1 MNLFKYT
8 QIIGAILMFAVL
20 TIAITGLF
28 YFMANG
34 GKLVESKINEKP
46 TPVTSEVT
54 NVSAGEFEEIS
65 THKPIK
71 KITPVIKVKQKSPK
85 VDEIKKSIIKIDTT
99 KQDTLKNI

>member
-46 TPVTSEVT
+46 TPVISEVT
-54 NVSAGEFEEIS
+54 NISAGEFEEIS

>member
-34 GKLVESKINEKP
+34 GKLVKSKINEKS

-54 NVSAGEFEEIS
+54 NVSAGEFEKIP

-71 KITPVIKVKQKSPK
+71 NTTPITKVKQKSPK
-85 VDEIKKSIIKIDTT
+85 VDESKKSIIKIDTT

>member
-46 TPVTSEVT
+46 TPVISEVT

>member
-1 MNLFKYT
+1 
-8 QIIGAILMFAVL
+8 MFAVL

-34 GKLVESKINEKP
+34 GKLVESKINEKSP
-46 TPVTSEVT
+46 PVTSEVT